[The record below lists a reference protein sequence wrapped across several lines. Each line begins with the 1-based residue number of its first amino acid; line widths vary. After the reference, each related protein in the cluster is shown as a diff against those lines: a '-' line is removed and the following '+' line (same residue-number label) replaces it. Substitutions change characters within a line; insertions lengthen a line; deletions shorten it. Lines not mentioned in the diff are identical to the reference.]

1 MKSFCYEDKKKK
13 INGDDS
19 AKIIEKKSSTDNFV
33 HRSEANLHKSQIFV
47 KKSGQKSEENL
58 SIGHDNVKH
67 HAMLQANQAHLK
79 NSHLI
84 NGRQHCKSQQLVNSL
99 SSLFADGRKSTLEQR
114 KSQLEKLSLQY
125 VLSKGK
131 FSQNLFFMSFFFIFE
146 GEEKFKIIAV
156 IVAIKP
162 T

>member
-1 MKSFCYEDKKKK
+1 MMKSFCYEDKNKK

-19 AKIIEKKSSTDNFV
+19 VKSIKKKSSTDNFV
-33 HRSEANLHKSQIFV
+33 HQSEASQLFA
-47 KKSGQKSEENL
+47 KKSGNKSEENL

-84 NGRQHCKSQQLVNSL
+84 NGRQHSKSQQLVNSL
-99 SSLFADGRKSTLEQR
+99 SSLFTDGRKSTLEQR

-125 VLSKGK
+125 VLSKGE
-131 FSQNLFFMSFFFIFE
+131 FSQNLFFMSFLYFLRA
-146 GEEKFKIIAV
+146 KKSL
-156 IVAIKP
+156 K
-162 T
+162 